1 MKIVNHVAIFLAPG
15 QELTDEKTL
24 LAEAKK
30 IEEEEAEEEA
40 KAQAEAEADKVL
52 RNKEKIAGSMAINLT
67 GP

>member
-15 QELTDEKTL
+15 EKLTDEKTL

>member
-15 QELTDEKTL
+15 QEPTDEKIL

-30 IEEEEAEEEA
+30 MEEEEAQAEA

-52 RNKEKIAGSMAINLT
+52 RNKERIAGSVAINLT